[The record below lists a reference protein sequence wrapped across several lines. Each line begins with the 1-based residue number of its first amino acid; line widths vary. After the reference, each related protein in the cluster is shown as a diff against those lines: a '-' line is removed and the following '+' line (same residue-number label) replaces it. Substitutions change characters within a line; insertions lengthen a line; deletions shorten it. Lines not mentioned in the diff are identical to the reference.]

1 MENSSSSGLSGL
13 DWTRAAIDYGVDAA
27 QRSVLFMDVLRKRG
41 NLYFQ
46 HLKARQPPVLTFDY
60 ELIIDGRTLERP
72 VNYSLVR
79 ILNRRHPPL
88 GRKDTSVE
96 RRNNPVFRNGY
107 PLERRRCPVE
117 RRGNNGKQAPQ
128 HPDQKNRPIVIIDP
142 RAGHGPGIGGSKRDS
157 EVGMALNNGH
167 PVYFV
172 IFYTDP
178 IPGQTIADIQK
189 AQVRFIE
196 EVVRRHPQAAEPAV
210 IGNCQ
215 AGWAAALVGADRPD
229 VTGPLIFNGSPL
241 SYWAGVEGKNPMRYR
256 GGLLGGVWLTSFASD
271 LGNGKFDG
279 ANLVAGFEDLN
290 PANTLWTKQY
300 NLYAKVDTEETRFLN
315 FERWWSGYYLMAS
328 EEIHFIVD
336 SLFIGNHLE
345 KGNLELE
352 NDKWI
357 NLKNI
362 EDPVVVFA
370 SSGDNITPPQ
380 QALNWIVK
388 VYGSVEE
395 IRRQQQVIVYLLHE
409 EIGHLGIFVSGKVAR
424 KEHKAII
431 DSIDLIEYL
440 PPGLYEMVI
449 EEQDTQLG
457 ITDYRIRFQERRIQ
471 DILAL
476 DDGLQDEDAFQ
487 TVAAVSQAGDLAYRT
502 FLRPWIQFWSTELS
516 AEILRQLHP
525 LRVSRYIFSDRNPSV
540 WPVKAL
546 TPMIKNQRRPVTA
559 DNPFLTMEK
568 IFSDSTKIGLN
579 FYRDMRDI
587 CQEYWFKSVYDNPWM
602 KTFFGDGAAEKND
615 RQEALEK
622 SPKREV
628 RDPDRCL
635 RTMEKGGFVA
645 GLVRIILALA
655 VADKSLDRDELAAA
669 EDIVLNYQPSKKIKR
684 ADYIK
689 MVKEQSRILQTDI
702 DQAIGTLPK
711 LIKTSKDR
719 QRAMAAARQVVFADK
734 DLNPKEEAIWTR
746 ISKSLKVKY

>member
-1 MENSSSSGLSGL
+1 MENSSSTGLSGIE
-13 DWTRAAIDYGVDAA
+13 WSRAAIDYGVDAA

-60 ELIIDGRTLERP
+60 KLILDGRTLERP

-88 GRKDTSVE
+88 ERKDTSVE

-128 HPDQKNRPIVIIDP
+128 NPDQKNRPIVIIDP

-315 FERWWSGYYLMAS
+315 FERWWNGYYLMAS

-476 DDGLQDEDAFQ
+476 DDGLQDEDAFE

-540 WPVKAL
+540 WPVKAMA
-546 TPMIKNQRRPVTA
+546 PMIKNQRRPVNA
-559 DNPFLTMEK
+559 DNPFLALEK
-568 IFSDSTKIGLN
+568 IFADSTEIGLN

-602 KTFFGDGAAEKND
+602 KTFFGDGAAEKNN
-615 RQEALEK
+615 RQEKLK
-622 SPKREV
+622 RSPKRKV
-628 RDPDRCL
+628 RDPDQCL
-635 RTMEKGGFVA
+635 RTIDKGGFVA

-669 EDIVLNYQPSKKIKR
+669 EDIVLNYQPSKNIKR
-684 ADYIK
+684 ADYIQL
-689 MVKEQSRILQTDI
+689 VKEQSHILQTDF
-702 DQAIGTLPK
+702 DQAIDTLPK
-711 LIKTSKDR
+711 LIKTSKNR
-719 QRAMAAARQVVFADK
+719 QRAMAAAQQIVFADK

-746 ISKSLKVKY
+746 ISKSLKVKS

>member
-1 MENSSSSGLSGL
+1 MENLSSTGLSGL
-13 DWTRAAIDYGVDAA
+13 EWTRAAYDYGVDAA
-27 QRSVLFMDVLRKRG
+27 QRSILFMDVLRKRG

-46 HLKARQPPVLTFDY
+46 HLKARQPPVLTFDH
-60 ELIIDGRTLERP
+60 ELILDGRTLERP
-72 VNYSLVR
+72 VNYSLLR

-88 GRKDTSVE
+88 ERQDVNVE
-96 RRNNPVFRNGY
+96 RRNNPVFRKGY

-117 RRGNNGKQAPQ
+117 RRGNSGKQASQ
-128 HPDQKNRPIVIIDP
+128 NPDQKNRPIVIIDP

-196 EVVRRHPQAAEPAV
+196 EVVRRHPQAPEPAV

-215 AGWAAALVGADRPD
+215 AGWAVALVGADRPD

-395 IRRQQQVIVYLLHE
+395 IRRQQQVIVYLVHE

-449 EEQDTQLG
+449 EEQDTRLG

-476 DDGLQDEDAFQ
+476 DDGLQDEDAFE

-502 FLRPWIQFWSTELS
+502 FLRPLIQFWSTELS

-540 WPVKAL
+540 WPLKAL
-546 TPMIKNQRRPVTA
+546 TPMIKKQRRPVTP
-559 DNPFLTMEK
+559 DNPFLALEK
-568 IFSDSTKIGLN
+568 IFADSTEIGLN

-587 CQEYWFKSVYDNPWM
+587 YQEYWFRSVYDNPWI
-602 KTFFGDGAAEKND
+602 KTFFGDGAAGKND
-615 RQEALEK
+615 RQETLEK
-622 SPKREV
+622 RPEMEA
-628 RDPDRCL
+628 RDPDRRL
-635 RTMEKGGFVA
+635 RAMEKGGFVA
-645 GLVRIILALA
+645 GLVRIILVLA

-684 ADYIK
+684 ADYIQ
-689 MVKEQSRILQTDI
+689 MVKEQSRILQTNL

-719 QRAMAAARQVVFADK
+719 QRAMTAAQQIVFADK
-734 DLNPKEEAIWTR
+734 DLNSKEEA
-746 ISKSLKVKY
+746 SLGPD

>member
-1 MENSSSSGLSGL
+1 
-13 DWTRAAIDYGVDAA
+13 
-27 QRSVLFMDVLRKRG
+27 
-41 NLYFQ
+41 
-46 HLKARQPPVLTFDY
+46 
-60 ELIIDGRTLERP
+60 
-72 VNYSLVR
+72 
-79 ILNRRHPPL
+79 
-88 GRKDTSVE
+88 
-96 RRNNPVFRNGY
+96 
-107 PLERRRCPVE
+107 
-117 RRGNNGKQAPQ
+117 
-128 HPDQKNRPIVIIDP
+128 
-142 RAGHGPGIGGSKRDS
+142 
-157 EVGMALNNGH
+157 
-167 PVYFV
+167 
-172 IFYTDP
+172 
-178 IPGQTIADIQK
+178 
-189 AQVRFIE
+189 
-196 EVVRRHPQAAEPAV
+196 
-210 IGNCQ
+210 
-215 AGWAAALVGADRPD
+215 
-229 VTGPLIFNGSPL
+229 
-241 SYWAGVEGKNPMRYR
+241 
-256 GGLLGGVWLTSFASD
+256 
-271 LGNGKFDG
+271 
-279 ANLVAGFEDLN
+279 
-290 PANTLWTKQY
+290 
-300 NLYAKVDTEETRFLN
+300 VDTEETRFLN

>member
-1 MENSSSSGLSGL
+1 
-13 DWTRAAIDYGVDAA
+13 
-27 QRSVLFMDVLRKRG
+27 
-41 NLYFQ
+41 
-46 HLKARQPPVLTFDY
+46 
-60 ELIIDGRTLERP
+60 
-72 VNYSLVR
+72 
-79 ILNRRHPPL
+79 
-88 GRKDTSVE
+88 
-96 RRNNPVFRNGY
+96 
-107 PLERRRCPVE
+107 
-117 RRGNNGKQAPQ
+117 
-128 HPDQKNRPIVIIDP
+128 
-142 RAGHGPGIGGSKRDS
+142 
-157 EVGMALNNGH
+157 
-167 PVYFV
+167 
-172 IFYTDP
+172 
-178 IPGQTIADIQK
+178 
-189 AQVRFIE
+189 
-196 EVVRRHPQAAEPAV
+196 
-210 IGNCQ
+210 
-215 AGWAAALVGADRPD
+215 
-229 VTGPLIFNGSPL
+229 
-241 SYWAGVEGKNPMRYR
+241 
-256 GGLLGGVWLTSFASD
+256 
-271 LGNGKFDG
+271 
-279 ANLVAGFEDLN
+279 
-290 PANTLWTKQY
+290 
-300 NLYAKVDTEETRFLN
+300 
-315 FERWWSGYYLMAS
+315 MAS

>member
-1 MENSSSSGLSGL
+1 MKNLSSSGLSGVE
-13 DWTRAAIDYGVDAA
+13 WTRAAYDYSVDAA

-60 ELIIDGRTLERP
+60 ELILDGRTLERP

-88 GRKDTSVE
+88 ERQDTSVE
-96 RRNNPVFRNGY
+96 RRNNPVFRRGY

-117 RRGNNGKQAPQ
+117 RRGNNVKQTPQ
-128 HPDQKNRPIVIIDP
+128 NHDQKNRPIVIIDP

-196 EVVRRHPQAAEPAV
+196 EVIRRHPQAAEPAV

-315 FERWWSGYYLMAS
+315 FERWWSGYFLMAS

-440 PPGLYEMVI
+440 PPGLYEMLI
-449 EEQDTQLG
+449 EEQDSQLG

-476 DDGLQDEDAFQ
+476 DDGLQDEDPFE

-502 FLRPWIQFWSTELS
+502 FLRPWIQFWTTELS

-546 TPMIKNQRRPVTA
+546 TPMIKKQRRPVTA
-559 DNPFLTMEK
+559 DNPFLALEK
-568 IFSDSTKIGLN
+568 VFSDSTEIGLN

-602 KTFFGDGAAEKND
+602 KTLFGDGAAKMNNRPET
-615 RQEALEK
+615 LEK
-622 SPKREV
+622 QPKKEA
-628 RDPDRCL
+628 RDPDECL
-635 RTMEKGGFVA
+635 RAMEKGGFVA

-655 VADKSLDRDELAAA
+655 VADRSLDRAELAAA
-669 EDIVLNYQPSKKIKR
+669 ENIVLDYQPSKNIKR

-689 MVKEQSRILQTDI
+689 MVKEQSRILQTDL

-711 LIKTSKDR
+711 LIKTAKDR

-734 DLNPKEEAIWTR
+734 DLNPKEEAIWVW
-746 ISKSLKVKY
+746 ISKSLKVKS

>member
-1 MENSSSSGLSGL
+1 MDDFSSTSLSGVE
-13 DWTRAAIDYGVDAA
+13 WTRAAYDYGVDAA

-60 ELIIDGRTLERP
+60 ELILDGRTLERP

-79 ILNRRHPPL
+79 ILNRRYPPL
-88 GRKDTSVE
+88 ERKDVSVE
-96 RRNNPVFRNGY
+96 RRNNPIYRRGY
-107 PLERRRCPVE
+107 PLERRRCLVE
-117 RRGNNGKQAPQ
+117 RRGQDGMQTHQNS
-128 HPDQKNRPIVIIDP
+128 DQKKRPIIIIDP

-178 IPGQTIADIQK
+178 IPGQTIADVQK

-196 EVVRRHPQAAEPAV
+196 EVVRRHPHTPDPAV

-256 GGLLGGVWLTSFASD
+256 GGLWGGVWLTSFAGD
-271 LGNGKFDG
+271 LGNGKYDG
-279 ANLVAGFEDLN
+279 AHLVAGFEDLN
-290 PANTLWTKQY
+290 PANTLWTKLY

-345 KGNLELE
+345 QGNLELE

-388 VYGSVEE
+388 VYGSV
-395 IRRQQQVIVYLLHE
+395 
-409 EIGHLGIFVSGKVAR
+409 
-424 KEHKAII
+424 
-431 DSIDLIEYL
+431 
-440 PPGLYEMVI
+440 
-449 EEQDTQLG
+449 
-457 ITDYRIRFQERRIQ
+457 
-471 DILAL
+471 
-476 DDGLQDEDAFQ
+476 
-487 TVAAVSQAGDLAYRT
+487 
-502 FLRPWIQFWSTELS
+502 
-516 AEILRQLHP
+516 
-525 LRVSRYIFSDRNPSV
+525 
-540 WPVKAL
+540 
-546 TPMIKNQRRPVTA
+546 
-559 DNPFLTMEK
+559 
-568 IFSDSTKIGLN
+568 
-579 FYRDMRDI
+579 
-587 CQEYWFKSVYDNPWM
+587 
-602 KTFFGDGAAEKND
+602 
-615 RQEALEK
+615 
-622 SPKREV
+622 
-628 RDPDRCL
+628 
-635 RTMEKGGFVA
+635 
-645 GLVRIILALA
+645 
-655 VADKSLDRDELAAA
+655 
-669 EDIVLNYQPSKKIKR
+669 
-684 ADYIK
+684 
-689 MVKEQSRILQTDI
+689 
-702 DQAIGTLPK
+702 
-711 LIKTSKDR
+711 
-719 QRAMAAARQVVFADK
+719 
-734 DLNPKEEAIWTR
+734 
-746 ISKSLKVKY
+746 

>member
-1 MENSSSSGLSGL
+1 
-13 DWTRAAIDYGVDAA
+13 
-27 QRSVLFMDVLRKRG
+27 
-41 NLYFQ
+41 
-46 HLKARQPPVLTFDY
+46 
-60 ELIIDGRTLERP
+60 
-72 VNYSLVR
+72 
-79 ILNRRHPPL
+79 
-88 GRKDTSVE
+88 
-96 RRNNPVFRNGY
+96 
-107 PLERRRCPVE
+107 
-117 RRGNNGKQAPQ
+117 
-128 HPDQKNRPIVIIDP
+128 
-142 RAGHGPGIGGSKRDS
+142 
-157 EVGMALNNGH
+157 
-167 PVYFV
+167 
-172 IFYTDP
+172 
-178 IPGQTIADIQK
+178 
-189 AQVRFIE
+189 
-196 EVVRRHPQAAEPAV
+196 
-210 IGNCQ
+210 
-215 AGWAAALVGADRPD
+215 
-229 VTGPLIFNGSPL
+229 
-241 SYWAGVEGKNPMRYR
+241 
-256 GGLLGGVWLTSFASD
+256 
-271 LGNGKFDG
+271 
-279 ANLVAGFEDLN
+279 
-290 PANTLWTKQY
+290 
-300 NLYAKVDTEETRFLN
+300 
-315 FERWWSGYYLMAS
+315 
-328 EEIHFIVD
+328 VD

-388 VYGSVEE
+388 VYGTVEE
-395 IRRQQQVIVYLLHE
+395 IRRQQQVIVYLVHE

-449 EEQDTQLG
+449 EEQDTRLG

-476 DDGLQDEDAFQ
+476 DDGLQDEDAFE

-502 FLRPWIQFWSTELS
+502 FLRPWIQFWTTELS

-540 WPVKAL
+540 WPLKAL
-546 TPMIKNQRRPVTA
+546 TPMIKKQRRPVTP
-559 DNPFLTMEK
+559 DNPFLALEK
-568 IFSDSTKIGLN
+568 IFADSTEIGLN

-602 KTFFGDGAAEKND
+602 KTSFGDGAAEKND
-615 RQEALEK
+615 RQKELEK
-622 SPKREV
+622 NPKREG
-628 RDPDRCL
+628 RESDQYL
-635 RTMEKGGFVA
+635 RNMEKGGFVA

-669 EDIVLNYQPSKKIKR
+669 ENIVLNYQPSKNIKR
-684 ADYIK
+684 ADYIQ
-689 MVKEQSRILQTDI
+689 MVKEQSRILQTDL

-711 LIKTSKDR
+711 LIKTARDR

-734 DLNPKEEAIWTR
+734 DLNPKEEAIWVW
-746 ISKSLKVKY
+746 ISKSLKVKSL

>member
-1 MENSSSSGLSGL
+1 
-13 DWTRAAIDYGVDAA
+13 
-27 QRSVLFMDVLRKRG
+27 MDVLRKRG

-178 IPGQTIADIQK
+178 LPGQTIADIQK

-502 FLRPWIQFWSTELS
+502 FLRPWIQFWITELS

-546 TPMIKNQRRPVTA
+546 TPMIKKQRRPVTA
-559 DNPFLTMEK
+559 DNPFLALEK
-568 IFSDSTKIGLN
+568 IFADSTEIGLN